1 MVTAKHAARLS
12 KIVSRKNFL
21 FAFAQEMR
29 SSVQQPIEDQAAN
42 RVAIPNVTARRANA
56 PKRLCQFYVDARVM
70 WGRNGTVLSRAG
82 NGNDA

>member
-29 SSVQQPIEDQAAN
+29 SGVQQPIEDQAVN
-42 RVAIPNVTARRANA
+42 RVAIPMS
-56 PKRLCQFYVDARVM
+56 RLGVP
-70 WGRNGTVLSRAG
+70 TLLSVFASSTWML
-82 NGNDA
+82 A